1 MILSLGLGRSI
12 KWGKSC
18 SCSMEQRACWSI
30 HHSQVEQH
38 WPWCIGC
45 CRRSWSVDSKHAFYF
60 LVLFLP
66 YHNIIISEMQKW
78 TLFFFHA
85 FFVACDFAFVC
96 RMQLHHRCKDS
107 WRRQW
112 VLMLARCMCWPQSS
126 SVACTN
132 KKKYVTVPKDSC
144 RTFMKGCYIVVTF
157 MKELVSEPYS
167 LVKNC
172 VDVAH

>member
-78 TLFFFHA
+78 TLFFFML
-85 FFVACDFAFVC
+85 FLLRVILLLFAGC
-96 RMQLHHRCKDS
+96 S
-107 WRRQW
+107 YIIG
-112 VLMLARCMCWPQSS
+112 ART
-126 SVACTN
+126 ADGDN
-132 KKKYVTVPKDSC
+132 GYSC
-144 RTFMKGCYIVVTF
+144 LQDV
-157 MKELVSEPYS
+157 
-167 LVKNC
+167 C
-172 VDVAH
+172 VDPKVAVLHAPIKKSTSQYQRIPAGHSWKAAILLLHSWKNWFLSRIH